1 MSHVGQQEGL
11 LTIMTQGSVL
21 KEDHL
26 DSSFYRHYK
35 RDTGCG
41 ESSTS
46 SRSFH
51 PDVTQVIVSHISLSR
66 AILWPDITSG
76 SRAEG
81 ENYNICGQL

>member
-1 MSHVGQQEGL
+1 MSHVGQQEGPL
-11 LTIMTQGSVL
+11 IIITQGSVL
-21 KEDHL
+21 KEAHL

-51 PDVTQVIVSHISLSR
+51 PDGTQVTVSHISLSK
-66 AILWPDITSG
+66 AILWPDTTLG